1 MLNVLSANILFRNSD
16 SDDFTPNSH
25 AVNLAP
31 VMYGRR
37 RVDQLKMLAAVREIL
52 HNESCCL
59 PMFEAF
65 STQFEKI
72 VHAVA
77 LKTSLYDVG
86 ACVILCDLV
95 EEFLSSLMLANS
107 HYKHQALMQMENFVD
122 WGFWICVIQR
132 LLSSEN
138 SNTELR
144 ALAFLFN
151 VWEHI
156 PISASSSSLSSSL
169 ASSFGSAG
177 DQRNIG
183 RPEDEDDI
191 FDLYFDE
198 QEGLRWSF
206 SVWLVSPELW
216 QRYFCHWHPLVRAYY
231 LRLLCWRVAS
241 VGNSSGL
248 LSSVIFSNYNTD
260 VRFLLEKRLQYTFS
274 RYQEMCNDN
283 SRIGKVSS
291 LECDP
296 VLNKRLAIVY
306 NPACNHESI
315 RKGESFEATKQR
327 RIDPYEVFDD
337 IAYSCPAID
346 SNKANLLSAKRE
358 DDKAARRQSI
368 GSNLRKRWT
377 ELTGSSSDNLKRYFS
392 ITSNDEIYH
401 SNKSEEYPP
410 SLTFS
415 SSTMSTG
422 SYAPSQSSTHST
434 DDSEDE
440 SPSSLTM
447 SLIPPPPR
455 LLRQRPEIMRTMF
468 KFSLQYNDQ
477 SIRRY
482 YDKMHGWNGGPNY
495 ASAQVRF
502 PRLPFDSS
510 RMAAAATT
518 TTTAAAPNRE
528 ELVAIVNSEFEI
540 GNRRRSDEQY
550 FKYGG
555 RALNEWTRIVAEFE
569 DFVRDRRIKE
579 GAIRLDDIEMPFMVA
594 EIKVLR

>member
-1 MLNVLSANILFRNSD
+1 MKPTAEVPAPPQQEQQQQKQKQQKQYRRFSLNIFSKDRKSPKSTAPRPLSVPIAPKGLEPIPAKLEPSPTPAFIIDDSVLTGSFGDLNFDCNSFIPG
-16 SDDFTPNSH
+16 SPPT
-25 AVNLAP
+25 
-31 VMYGRR
+31 
-37 RVDQLKMLAAVREIL
+37 
-52 HNESCCL
+52 
-59 PMFEAF
+59 
-65 STQFEKI
+65 
-72 VHAVA
+72 
-77 LKTSLYDVG
+77 
-86 ACVILCDLV
+86 
-95 EEFLSSLMLANS
+95 
-107 HYKHQALMQMENFVD
+107 
-122 WGFWICVIQR
+122 R
-132 LLSSEN
+132 LLSGEN

-156 PISASSSSLSSSL
+156 PIRASSSSSGS
-169 ASSFGSAG
+169 ASPFDLAG

-241 VGNSSGL
+241 VGASSGL

-274 RYQEMCNDN
+274 RYQEMCNGN

-291 LECDP
+291 LACDP

-306 NPACNHESI
+306 NPACNHEI
-315 RKGESFEATKQR
+315 MRKGESFEAAKQR

-346 SNKANLLSAKRE
+346 KNNANLHILSAKHE
-358 DDKAARRQSI
+358 DDKTICTQSFS
-368 GSNLRKRWT
+368 SNLRKRWT
-377 ELTGSSSDNLKRYFS
+377 ELTGSSSDNLKKYFS
-392 ITSNDEIYH
+392 ISNNDEFYH

-440 SPSSLTM
+440 PPSSLTM

-468 KFSLQYNDQ
+468 KFSLEYNDQ
-477 SIRRY
+477 SIQRY
-482 YDKMHGWNGGPNY
+482 YDKMHGWSGSPDY
-495 ASAQVRF
+495 ASAQVRL
-502 PRLPFDSS
+502 PRLPFDSNHV
-510 RMAAAATT
+510 AA
-518 TTTAAAPNRE
+518 TTAAAPNRE

-540 GNRRRSDEQY
+540 GNRNTSDEQY

-594 EIKVLR
+594 EIKVLQ

>member
-1 MLNVLSANILFRNSD
+1 MSTLRRRKDPFYAHKIVVSANIVYRNSE
-16 SDDFTPNSH
+16 SDDFIPNSH

-37 RVDQLKMLAAVREIL
+37 RVDQLKILAAVREIL

-65 STQFEKI
+65 STQFEKLAQ
-72 VHAVA
+72 AVA

-95 EEFLSSLMLANS
+95 EEFLSSLMVTNF
-107 HYKHQALMQMENFVD
+107 HDKHQILMQMENFID
-122 WGFWICVIQR
+122 WGFWIRVIQR
-132 LLSSEN
+132 LLSGEN

-151 VWEHI
+151 VWEYI
-156 PISASSSSLSSSL
+156 PISASSPP
-169 ASSFGSAG
+169 SFGPAG
-177 DQRNIG
+177 DHNNIG
-183 RPEDEDDI
+183 GPEDEDDI

-206 SVWLVSPELW
+206 SVWLMSPELW

-241 VGNSSGL
+241 VGTSSGL

-274 RYQEMCNDN
+274 RYQEMSNDN

-291 LECDP
+291 LPCDP

-306 NPACNHESI
+306 NPACNHEII

-337 IAYSCPAID
+337 IAYSCPASD
-346 SNKANLLSAKRE
+346 ADLHLLSTKQDE
-358 DDKAARRQSI
+358 EKVTRRQSL
-368 GSNLRKRWT
+368 GSNLKKRWS
-377 ELTGSSSDNLKRYFS
+377 ELTGGNSDSMKRFSNISSNSEVYP
-392 ITSNDEIYH
+392 
-401 SNKSEEYPP
+401 SNKGEEYPP

-415 SSTMSTG
+415 SSTMSTD
-422 SYAPSQSSTHST
+422 SYAPSQSSIHSA
-434 DDSEDE
+434 DESEDE
-440 SPSSLTM
+440 QPSSLTM

-455 LLRQRPEIMRTMF
+455 LTRPRPDIIRTMF
-468 KFSLQYNDQ
+468 KFSLEHNDQ

-482 YDKMHGWNGGPNY
+482 HDKMNGWSSLNY
-495 ASAQVRF
+495 ASAQVRI

-510 RMAAAATT
+510 PTAATVT
-518 TTTAAAPNRE
+518 VSNRE
-528 ELVAIVNSEFEI
+528 ELVAIVNSEFET
-540 GNRRRSDEQY
+540 GDRSTTDEQY

-555 RALNEWTRIVAEFE
+555 RALNEWTNIVAEFE

-594 EIKVLR
+594 EIKVLQ